1 MYSIMLRNIKKIH
14 KFLKFKK
21 KKDIIRNI
29 KKKCAVRGVT
39 LWGDSHHTVRGD
51 VSHLR
56 YVTRT
61 AIFCDS
67 VCVTSPA
74 CDIQCA
80 FRHPHCDILCALRHP
95 HAIFCVRCVTR
106 MRYCAIRH
114 PTFMRYVTLWGRVTH
129 RIGIYIYKC

>member
-1 MYSIMLRNIKKIH
+1 MYSIMLRNIIKIH
-14 KFLKFKK
+14 KFVKFQKKRYNKKYKK
-21 KKDIIRNI
+21 K
-29 KKKCAVRGVT
+29 VRGAGRHPTGVT
-39 LWGDSHHTVRGD
+39 PSHCAGD

-74 CDIQCA
+74 LRYSVCVA
-80 FRHPHCDILCALRHP
+80 SPACDILCALRHP

-114 PTFMRYVTLWGRVTH
+114 PTFMRYVTLWGQKLYVKNYTS
-129 RIGIYIYKC
+129 